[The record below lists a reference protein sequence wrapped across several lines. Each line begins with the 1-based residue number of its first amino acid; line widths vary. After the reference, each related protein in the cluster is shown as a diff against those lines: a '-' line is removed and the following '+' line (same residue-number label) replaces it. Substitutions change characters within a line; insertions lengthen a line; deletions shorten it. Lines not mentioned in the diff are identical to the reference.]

1 MRRPERGISEEV
13 QTPTSFL
20 LCYRYGEPI
29 DLILIINAKTCI
41 YYFKFVSY
49 AICFI
54 VSGQTPFSLVYCLD
68 GSAQDIS
75 TGKIYYLS
83 FASKK

>member
-29 DLILIINAKTCI
+29 DLILIINTKTCI

-49 AICFI
+49 ASCFI
-54 VSGQTPFSLVYCLD
+54 ISGQTPFLWHIVLMVLL
-68 GSAQDIS
+68 
-75 TGKIYYLS
+75 KIYRQGK
-83 FASKK
+83 FII